1 MEDLPILVSSAKR
14 PTKLAKRAAKA
25 ACKKEF
31 RKLERISRRKK
42 LAACVSIIE
51 QEVQQE
57 IPATV
62 ECHDRSEG
70 SCLPYV
76 CSLILKLQ
84 FPGTMIILNVDNQ
97 RVSSSYKAQLETK
110 LHESYI
116 SDHAVKICIDLSFVD
131 LSSFIDVSTVDEK
144 WFTVEKEINSITKQL
159 ALSYSALRKHI
170 SQVNDATPICLQIT
184 SLPTI
189 TAESVSTTLNDRY
202 AREMH
207 ESLTKQGFQNWKV
220 CLL

>member
-42 LAACVSIIE
+42 LAECVSIIE